1 VTRPGLLNPEK
12 CGADPAGAQGAGEVS
27 EAEETLQ
34 LRPILDKSGIA
45 AFMTKAWGSPRM
57 MVGMHVFDVQEI
69 EATGLFRENGTL
81 VAFASWAARDK
92 LGYLCALHAF
102 EERKGYARQ
111 LLAALR
117 PIMKEAG
124 VQSVRAMVT
133 NDNMPA
139 MIFYQING
147 FRFRTLYAGGVDAY
161 RPTMPGM
168 RTHGYRG
175 IPIHDALEL
184 ECPL

>member
-1 VTRPGLLNPEK
+1 M
-12 CGADPAGAQGAGEVS
+12 S
-27 EAEETLQ
+27 EAEEILQ

-45 AFMTKAWGSPRM
+45 AFMTKTWGSPRM
-57 MVGMHVFDVQEI
+57 MVGMQVFDVMDI
-69 EATGLFRENGTL
+69 EATGLFQPDGTL
-81 VAFASWAARDK
+81 VAFASWGMRDK

-102 EERKGYARQ
+102 DEGKGHARQ
-111 LLAALR
+111 LLAALKTVL
-117 PIMKEAG
+117 KEAG
-124 VQSVRAMVT
+124 LRSLRAMVT

-139 MIFYQING
+139 MIFYQLNG
-147 FRFRTLYAGGVDAY
+147 FRFRSLYAGGVDAY

-184 ECPL
+184 ECSL